1 MLCISKF
8 PFEYLQEKSPLCDI
22 LHFGLI
28 LISKMKTTL
37 CACIGQQSKFHDG
50 IQTYPSAANFHPS
63 TTKCTFLLLFRSIF
77 RALYLVFRWFFEV
90 LITLQCFVHV
100 KSDQVKLTQAY
111 VYPVSFNCDWSF
123 VKMEVYLSFTCSDFI
138 KTDAIKLLKFKLKI
152 FCFT

>member
-90 LITLQCFVHV
+90 LITLQCKWPSQTYTGLRIHKCV
-100 KSDQVKLTQAY
+100 Q
-111 VYPVSFNCDWSF
+111 VSFNRDWSF

>member
-90 LITLQCFVHV
+90 LITLQC
-100 KSDQVKLTQAY
+100 KWPSLTY
-111 VYPVSFNCDWSF
+111 TGLRISSISFNCDWSF

-138 KTDAIKLLKFKLKI
+138 KTDAIKLLQFKLKI